1 MINPCPSHQT
11 LFIVTPSHQPTW
23 ILKTLHSHF
32 FVQGTIRITWEPS
45 PETWFQSWEIQHRW
59 LSYYF
64 ASPLNAVH
72 VLFMCVSLHFT
83 QPSTY
88 SQHLIFVWP
97 FATQSTPLT
106 WICFNWSQDQWE
118 KVENLSVCLNIWKQP
133 PLYMCTLCTLCTL
146 CTHNSQVYTF
156 YLKCLITF
164 LKNWWTRDGT
174 GSHLVTFANVNS
186 FESIYLGFW
195 VLVVFPFLRTSFIP
209 PKSE

>member
-1 MINPCPSHQT
+1 MHDKSLSITPNSVQCDAIT
-11 LFIVTPSHQPTW
+11 LTDMNIENVTFSIFI
-23 ILKTLHSHF
+23 
-32 FVQGTIRITWEPS
+32 QGSIRITWEPS

-106 WICFNWSQDQWE
+106 WICFNWSQDQW
-118 KVENLSVCLNIWKQP
+118 KGWKLVSVSQYLKAAA
-133 PLYMCTLCTLCTL
+133 PLYVYIVYIVYI
-146 CTHNSQVYTF
+146 VYTQ
-156 YLKCLITF
+156 
-164 LKNWWTRDGT
+164 
-174 GSHLVTFANVNS
+174 
-186 FESIYLGFW
+186 
-195 VLVVFPFLRTSFIP
+195 
-209 PKSE
+209 